1 VIEFLRE
8 DIIAAISSNS
18 PAHRGLRSDYD
29 MNPGL
34 GASPSGM
41 GRKLRKAAVLIPI
54 VERVDGLTLLLTKRT
69 AHLNTHAGQVAFPG
83 GSVDDTDAD
92 DTAAALREAHEEVGL
107 IPDHIEVVGTLDTYE
122 TGTNFSITPVVA
134 IVRPGFDLTLDP
146 HEVESAFEVPL
157 SFMMDHENHERQSG
171 IYKNIRR
178 YYYSIE
184 YDGQVIWGV
193 TASIFMNLFD
203 VLAHHAHTQ
212 GQGEGS

>member
-1 VIEFLRE
+1 MIEFLRE
-8 DIIAAISSNS
+8 DIIAAISANS

-29 MNPGL
+29 MNPNL
-34 GASPSGM
+34 GSSPGEA
-41 GRKLRKAAVLIPI
+41 GKTLRRAAVLIPI
-54 VERVDGLTLLLTKRT
+54 VEHGDGLTLLLTKRT

-92 DTAAALREAHEEVGL
+92 DIAAALREANEEVGL
-107 IPDHIEVVGTLDTYE
+107 GENFIEVIGTLDTYE

-134 IVRPGFDLTLDP
+134 MVRPGFELTLDP

-157 SFMMDHENHERQSG
+157 SFMMDHKNHERQNG

-184 YDGQVIWGV
+184 YENQVIWGV

-203 VLAHHAHTQ
+203 VLAHHAQTQ
-212 GQGEGS
+212 GQGDGS